1 MRNSNDSK
9 LDVTEKPGTEGLKDR
24 LSDATSDETLSEI
37 EETEAGSSSTNPEHD
52 PGPSPDGLL
61 DEPDEIKDAGPM

>member
-1 MRNSNDSK
+1 MGNPNDSK

-37 EETEAGSSSTNPEHD
+37 EETESELDSNTVELD

-61 DEPDEIKDAGPM
+61 DEPDKLKDAGPM